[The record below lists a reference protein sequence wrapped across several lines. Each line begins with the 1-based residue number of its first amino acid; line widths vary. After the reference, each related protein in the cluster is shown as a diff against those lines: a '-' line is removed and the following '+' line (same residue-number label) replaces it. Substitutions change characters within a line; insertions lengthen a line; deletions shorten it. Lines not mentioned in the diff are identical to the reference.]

1 VSLRSFLAA
10 PAAALLLASC
20 ATAPVAGGDALEGV
34 TLTLPA
40 GEAPSGSEV
49 FVAGTFNDWD
59 PEATPLAPGEGGW
72 SGFVPLPPGEHR
84 LQLRIR
90 PPRGRERWLP
100 PPGLDRYEPD
110 GFGGMDGVVS
120 VPRGR

>member
-1 VSLRSFLAA
+1 MKSSLLLAA
-10 PAAALLLASC
+10 SLAALLGCGC
-20 ATAPVAGGDALEGV
+20 ATTSTAGGDGPAGV

-40 GEAPSGSEV
+40 GEAPRGSQV
-49 FVAGTFNDWD
+49 YVAGTFNDWD
-59 PEATPLAPGEGGW
+59 PEATPLPSGEEGW

-100 PPGLDRYEPD
+100 PPGLERYEPD
-110 GFGGMDGVVS
+110 GFGGTDGVVS
-120 VPRGR
+120 VR